1 MIFLRSLVVWL
12 ILIAVEILH
21 GIARGIFL
29 VPHVGQF
36 RSNEIGVLAG
46 SLIILG
52 IALAFPCMMALL
64 DGSCYPVRIAR

>member
-1 MIFLRSLVVWL
+1 MIFLRSLAVWL

-36 RSNEIGVLAG
+36 RSNQIGLFTG
-46 SLIILG
+46 SLTILG
-52 IALAFPCMMALL
+52 IA
-64 DGSCYPVRIAR
+64 PV